1 MQRVPSEFLRKQ
13 NRCVRMAGNQVDKN
27 TELVNRKYICV
38 CMCVSEWAQ
47 NVGEDTTKY

>member
-13 NRCVRMAGNQVDKN
+13 NRCVRMAGNQVNKC
-27 TELVNRKYICV
+27 TQLVTRKCV
-38 CMCVSEWAQ
+38 CARVSEWAQ